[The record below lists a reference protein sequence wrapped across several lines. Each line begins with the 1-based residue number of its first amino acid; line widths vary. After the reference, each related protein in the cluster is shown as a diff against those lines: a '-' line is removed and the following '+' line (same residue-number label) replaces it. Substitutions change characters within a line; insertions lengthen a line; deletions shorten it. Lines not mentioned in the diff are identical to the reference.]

1 MCTYVTKIIDYYC
14 IFNIGDI
21 LFLYFKEEENEEKK
35 KKNNWEHIWL
45 SQKGGI
51 NLCIGYI
58 SQWHNHSYYT

>member
-35 KKNNWEHIWL
+35 RKIIENI
-45 SQKGGI
+45 
-51 NLCIGYI
+51 YD
-58 SQWHNHSYYT
+58 